1 MIRLGVSVLVCMAFQ
16 AAPAIAQED
25 RALSGPEIAQM
36 IAGNT
41 VEGTMAAGGP
51 YREFYLPDGTL
62 RGSNY
67 DGRWSVV
74 ADTLC
79 FTYDATTPA
88 QCWSARISRAD
99 EISWIRNGIVDGN
112 GVVQPGNPANF

>member
-1 MIRLGVSVLVCMAFQ
+1 MIRLRASVLFCIAFQ
-16 AAPAIAQED
+16 AAPAFSQED
-25 RALSGPEIAQM
+25 RVLSGAEVAQM

-88 QCWSARISRAD
+88 QCWSARISRAN

-112 GVVQPGNPANF
+112 GIVQPGNPANF

>member
-1 MIRLGVSVLVCMAFQ
+1 MRKAHLLAFSLLVSAI
-16 AAPAIAQED
+16 PAKAQEE
-25 RALSGPEIAQM
+25 RALSGAEVAQ
-36 IAGNT
+36 IISGNT
-41 VEGTMAAGGP
+41 VQGNMAAGGP

-74 ADTLC
+74 GDTLC

-88 QCWSARISRAD
+88 QCWSARINRSK
-99 EISWIRNGIVDGN
+99 EISWIKNGIVDGT
-112 GVVQPGNPANF
+112 GVIQPGNPANF